1 MNCYGWTD
9 ERYRLSWASSFSSYI
24 QNVIWH
30 FFFAQL
36 STICFYCFSVK
47 NLSTIGTYAGNDAI
61 VAFARLYQTNVV
73 IHQLNSPFLLVN
85 INRIGLWLW
94 CLMPLSTIFQL
105 YRGGKINW
113 WRKPEYQEKTTGLSQ
128 VIDKLYHI
136 LLYRVH
142 LVMSRIWTHNFSG
155 DININFRVENRL
167 ILCIV

>member
-1 MNCYGWTD
+1 MNRLFFSENLDLIENELYGWTD
-9 ERYRLSWASSFSSYI
+9 ERYRLRWVSSFSSYI

-94 CLMPLSTIFQL
+94 CLMPLSTIFQFYIVEVRL
-105 YRGGKINW
+105 IGGGNRSTR
-113 WRKPEYQEKTTGLSQ
+113 RKPPACRKSLTNFITYCYIEYTSSWAGFELTT
-128 VIDKLYHI
+128 
-136 LLYRVH
+136 
-142 LVMSRIWTHNFSG
+142 LVAI
-155 DININFRVENRL
+155 
-167 ILCIV
+167 